1 MNHYNYVIIYLY
13 QTVLM
18 DSLEWTLIMGKYI
31 INKIKNKKATTT
43 DGQNESM
50 FANDSIDYNVFV
62 HLN

>member
-1 MNHYNYVIIYLY
+1 
-13 QTVLM
+13 M